1 MKPLNLENR
10 LRKVQYSR
18 KNKGIQEIFEEI
30 TNGIEKEN
38 SRINSKL
45 ENVDNIHSNDFDFDL
60 LESDRIFHI
69 SAIRTVCI
77 DYRLRFLD
85 SNFFKGKI
93 PTEALNEIRHLEN
106 LHNTELDGFKI
117 MAPSKLL
124 KLENADDPLLFAP
137 IANDY
142 YYLIYKWGKDLHPL
156 RKWVCLPF
164 KNINNTLIFALFT
177 SLLLCLM
184 VPFSIYDEG
193 KELTEFFFLYLFM
206 FKAVGFVIIFFGIS
220 RGKNFNSEIW
230 NSKYYN
236 A

>member
-45 ENVDNIHSNDFDFDL
+45 ENVDNNHSNDFDFDL

-117 MAPSKLL
+117 MAPSKSL

-137 IANDY
+137 ITNDY

-164 KNINNTLIFALFT
+164 KNINNTLIFALLS

-184 VPFSIYDEG
+184 VPFSVYDEG